1 MTTPKG
7 TTKDPAKGGE
17 PQSARALARGVLARV
32 ERDGAYAGRALAAA
46 LDRGRALSP
55 EDRAL
60 ATELVYGVLRRRS
73 RLDRALD
80 ALARTGTDN
89 LDPAVRIALRVA
101 AYQLLFLDRIPAYAA
116 VSEAVEASKVIGG
129 RGVAGFANAL
139 LRKLARTGEPALPD
153 GSVDPAGH
161 LEAAVG
167 FPGWLV
173 RLLLAELPAAEAVA
187 FGDAAMAPAP
197 VTLRANTPRIARDAL
212 LARLAA
218 ERPGA
223 TLLPS
228 AVAPD
233 AILARRFDAPA
244 TTAGWREGLFAVQ
257 DAGAQVVAELCGAAP
272 GERIL
277 DACAGGGGKTAH
289 LLALSGGQ
297 AQVDAVD
304 KAPAKLHDARR
315 TLQRLGLTSARTVE
329 GDLTRPLDSSLATPG
344 YHRILLDAPCSG
356 LGVLRRHPEALIR
369 RSPDDLAALA
379 AQQLAMLATVAPALR
394 PGGLLT
400 YAVCTFERQECEEV
414 VAAFLGAHP
423 TFQIRACHSGGRP
436 RPLGPADGCVGRRA
450 NLAAARRRR
459 RVLRRASS
467 GAGVTRG
474 RGTARL
480 ARARRGRFGTLP
492 GFRVEVE
499 SLS

>member
-1 MTTPKG
+1 VTGGKG
-7 TTKDPAKGGE
+7 TAKGDG
-17 PQSARALARGVLARV
+17 PPSARAVARGVLARV

-73 RLDRALD
+73 RLDRAVD
-80 ALARTGTDN
+80 ALARTGTSS
-89 LDPAVRIALRVA
+89 LDPGVQIALRVA
-101 AYQLLFLDRIPAYAA
+101 AYQILFLDRIPAYAA
-116 VSEAVEASKVIGG
+116 VSEAVEACKALGG

-139 LRKLARTGEPALPD
+139 LRKLSRTGEPPLPN
-153 GSVDPAGH
+153 GAADPAGY
-161 LEAAVG
+161 LEEAVG
-167 FPGWLV
+167 FPGWLA
-173 RLLLAELPAAEAVA
+173 RLLLAELPATEAVA
-187 FGDAAMAPAP
+187 FGDASMAPAP
-197 VTLRANTPRIARDAL
+197 VTLRANTPRIDREAL

-223 TLLPS
+223 ALLPS
-228 AVAPD
+228 AIAPD
-233 AILARRFDAPA
+233 AILARRLDAPA
-244 TTAGWREGLFAVQ
+244 TTAAWHGGLFAVQ

-289 LLALSGGQ
+289 LLALSGGE
-297 AQVDAVD
+297 AQIDAVD
-304 KAPAKLHDARR
+304 KAPAKLHDASR
-315 TLQRLGLTSARTVE
+315 TLHRLGLKSARVVA
-329 GDLTRPLDSSLATPG
+329 GDLLRPLDSSLATQG

-394 PGGLLT
+394 PGGLIT

-414 VAAFLGAHP
+414 VAAFLRTHP
-423 TFQIRACHSGGRP
+423 TFQVEPASAAGGRVP
-436 RPLGPADGCVGRRA
+436 WDKLMD
-450 NLAAARRRR
+450 
-459 RVLRRASS
+459 SS
-467 GAGVTRG
+467 GAVRTWPQRDDADAFFAIRLRAG
-474 RGTARL
+474 R
-480 ARARRGRFGTLP
+480 
-492 GFRVEVE
+492 
-499 SLS
+499 